1 MTIIENKY
9 GELFIAVPLN
19 TLKSGD
25 PFKRKPDANKT
36 FYKEHYNRKS
46 WHNPTPSYTCMPED
60 DVWGSG
66 VFINAKAIVY
76 VTE

>member
-19 TLKSGD
+19 TLKSGEW
-25 PFKRKPDANKT
+25 FKLRHDSVREYSKA
-36 FYKEHYNRKS
+36 HYNKKNRDY
-46 WHNPTPSYTCMPED
+46 PTATYTCMPD
-60 DVWGSG
+60 NDVWGSG